1 MYDSKFAASNLG
13 SSLFREKEI
22 TRQITQVHD
31 KRYDKRGN
39 KLLKLGKHKASNVQR
54 QKPKEI
60 KDKNQKF
67 KREEIKRSDE

>member
-39 KLLKLGKHKASNVQR
+39 KLLKLGKHKASNVQ
-54 QKPKEI
+54 KTKTKSSKE
-60 KDKNQKF
+60 
-67 KREEIKRSDE
+67 KR